1 MKQGL
6 SVGAAVLALAACER
20 GSSLDLNE
28 PAVQRLYTMSVPEYY
43 ATLTL
48 AQRVA
53 QGCAQYAYD
62 TGLDTQLND
71 ARNEVGRG
79 SLSAFGLR
87 NAIELETDVTRRSF
101 EVKHAVDVSA
111 DDLCAAGD
119 AEVLE
124 GSPLAAMLIPIRA

>member
-1 MKQGL
+1 MIKQGL
-6 SVGAAVLALAACER
+6 IFGAALLGLAACQTGAAR
-20 GSSLDLNE
+20 SFDD
-28 PAVQRLYTMSVPEYY
+28 PAVQRLYTMSTPEYY

-53 QGCAQYAYD
+53 QGCVRYSYD
-62 TGLDTQLND
+62 SALDVQLNE

-87 NAIELETDVTRRSF
+87 NAIELETDVAKRSF
-101 EVKHAVDVSA
+101 EVKHNVNVSGE
-111 DDLCAAGD
+111 DLCPAGD

-124 GSPLAAMLIPIRA
+124 GTPLSAMLIPV